1 MIHFYKRCVSSLA
14 WQVAHLRVRSGWVSV
29 LFSHKPSLF
38 RTNDSPVNI
47 RSNNNDDH
55 WQILHNEFGSKW
67 VCRIFFPQSWVCPTR
82 LKGILNLIQSYSQC
96 FNGNIRVCLKHFVY
110 KQIIR
115 KFQGEKSLKFLMKI
129 YFAKNLLIYPSYYQ
143 RIALN
148 LINVI

>member
-1 MIHFYKRCVSSLA
+1 MWSDVVSQVLIFSIPAPQKRCV
-14 WQVAHLRVRSGWVSV
+14 QLRPAVHEWRNWA
-29 LFSHKPSLF
+29 
-38 RTNDSPVNI
+38 DS
-47 RSNNNDDH
+47 H
-55 WQILHNEFGSKW
+55 WQTLHDEFGSKW